1 MRYTIGIDIGGSTT
15 KIVGLQNGIFSGA
28 AMVRASDPLTS
39 AYGAFGRFLEDSGL
53 KLEQIDRVL
62 CTGVGSS
69 FLKGDLYNIPTQ
81 RVDEFRAIGLGGR
94 YISGLDHCIVV
105 SMGTGTAL
113 TLVSGDDIRYING
126 SGVGGGTILGLCG
139 KMLGARSYDHI
150 AELAT
155 RGNANLVDLTIGD
168 ITHDQQLANMN
179 NKTTASNF
187 GKISDDAGDAD
198 FAMGVINMVFQT
210 VGIFAM
216 MAARENQVHSVVL
229 TGTLSRMKAAQPV
242 IRGLEELYGVRYIV
256 PEHSEF
262 CTAIGAA
269 LYGEGANKQ

>member
-1 MRYTIGIDIGGSTT
+1 MSYIIGIDIGGSTT
-15 KIVGLQNGIFSGA
+15 KIVGLRDGVIVGA
-28 AMVRASDPLTS
+28 TMVRASDPVTS
-39 AYGAFGRFLEDSGL
+39 AYGAFGRFLEEAGL
-53 KLEQIDRVL
+53 KLQEIDRVM

-69 FLKGDLYNIPTQ
+69 FLKDNIYGIPTVK
-81 RVDEFRAIGLGGR
+81 VDEFRAIGLGGR

-113 TLVSGDDIRYING
+113 THVSGDVITYING
-126 SGVGGGTILGLCG
+126 SGVGGGTILGLCA
-139 KMLGARSYDHI
+139 KMLGTRSYEHI
-150 AELAT
+150 AELAM
-155 RGNANLVDLTIGD
+155 RGNAEAVDLTIGD
-168 ITHDQQLANMN
+168 ITRNQLANMN

-187 GKISDDAGDAD
+187 GKTNDDATDAD

-216 MAARENQVHSVVL
+216 MAAREHKVDTIVL
-229 TGTLSRMKAAQPV
+229 TGSLSRMEAAKPV
-242 IRGLEELYGVRYIV
+242 IVALEELYGVHYTV

-269 LYGEGANKQ
+269 LYGEERE

>member
-1 MRYTIGIDIGGSTT
+1 MSFTIGIDIGGSTT
-15 KIVGLQNGIFSGA
+15 KIVGLRDGVITGA
-28 AMVRASDPLTS
+28 TMVRASDPLTS

-53 KLEQIDRVL
+53 KLSEIDRVM

-69 FLKGDLYNIPTQ
+69 FLKDNIYGIPTVK
-81 RVDEFRAIGLGGR
+81 VDEFRAIGLGGR

-113 TLVSGDDIRYING
+113 THVSGDTITYING
-126 SGVGGGTILGLCG
+126 SGVGGGTILGLCS
-139 KMLGARSYDHI
+139 KMLGTRSYEHI
-150 AELAT
+150 AELAM
-155 RGNANLVDLTIGD
+155 RGNPEAVDLTIGD
-168 ITHDQQLANMN
+168 ITRAQLANMN

-187 GKISDDAGDAD
+187 GKVSDEASDAD

-216 MAARENQVHSVVL
+216 MAAREHKVDSVVL
-229 TGTLSRMKAAQPV
+229 TGTLSRMEAAKPV
-242 IRGLEELYGVRYIV
+242 IAALEDLYKVRYIV
-256 PEHSEF
+256 PDHSEF

-269 LYGEGANKQ
+269 LYGERKEHQ

>member
-1 MRYTIGIDIGGSTT
+1 MSFIIGIDIGGSTT
-15 KIVGLQNGIFSGA
+15 KIVGLQDGKITGA

-39 AYGAFGRFLEDSGL
+39 AYGAFGRFLADSGMQL
-53 KLEQIDRVL
+53 HEIDRVM

-69 FLKGDLYNIPTQ
+69 FLKDDIYGIPTET
-81 RVDEFRAIGLGGR
+81 VDEFRAIGLGGR

-113 TLVSGDDIRYING
+113 THVCGDQISYING
-126 SGVGGGTILGLCG
+126 SGVGGGTILGLCS
-139 KMLGARSYDHI
+139 KMLGTRSYEHI
-150 AELAT
+150 AELAM
-155 RGNANLVDLTIGD
+155 RGDAEAVDLTIGD
-168 ITHDQQLANMN
+168 ITRSQLANMN

-187 GKISDDAGDAD
+187 GKVSDEATEAD

-216 MAARENQVHSVVL
+216 MAAREHKADSIVL
-229 TGTLSRMKAAQPV
+229 TGTLSRMEAAKPV
-242 IRGLEELYGVRYIV
+242 IVALEELYGVHYIV

-269 LYGEGANKQ
+269 LYGEKRGSN

>member
-1 MRYTIGIDIGGSTT
+1 MSFTIGIDIGGSTT
-15 KIVGLQNGIFSGA
+15 KIVGLRDDVITGA
-28 AMVRASDPLTS
+28 TMVRASDPLTS

-53 KLEQIDRVL
+53 KLSEIDRVM

-69 FLKGDLYNIPTQ
+69 FLKDNIYGIPTVK
-81 RVDEFRAIGLGGR
+81 VDEFRAIGLGGR

-113 TLVSGDDIRYING
+113 THVSGDTITYING
-126 SGVGGGTILGLCG
+126 SGVGGGTILGLCS
-139 KMLGARSYDHI
+139 KMLGTRSYEHI
-150 AELAT
+150 AELAM
-155 RGNANLVDLTIGD
+155 RGNTEAVDLTIGD
-168 ITHDQQLANMN
+168 ITRAQLANMN

-187 GKISDDAGDAD
+187 GKVSDEASDAD

-216 MAARENQVHSVVL
+216 MAAREHKVDSVVL
-229 TGTLSRMKAAQPV
+229 TGTLSRMEAAKPV
-242 IRGLEELYGVRYIV
+242 IAALEDLYKVRYIV
-256 PEHSEF
+256 PDHSEF

-269 LYGEGANKQ
+269 LYGERKEHQ

>member
-1 MRYTIGIDIGGSTT
+1 MSFIIGIDIGGSTT
-15 KIVGLQNGIFSGA
+15 KIVGLQDGKITGA

-39 AYGAFGRFLEDSGL
+39 AYGAFGRFLADSGMQL
-53 KLEQIDRVL
+53 HEIDRVM

-69 FLKGDLYNIPTQ
+69 FLKDNIYGIPTVK
-81 RVDEFRAIGLGGR
+81 VDEFRAIGLGGR

-113 TLVSGDDIRYING
+113 THVSGDTITYING
-126 SGVGGGTILGLCG
+126 SGVGGGTILGLCS
-139 KMLGARSYDHI
+139 KMLGTRSYEHI
-150 AELAT
+150 AELAM
-155 RGNANLVDLTIGD
+155 RGNPEAVDLTIGD
-168 ITHDQQLANMN
+168 ITRAQLANMN

-187 GKISDDAGDAD
+187 GKVSDEASDAD

-216 MAARENQVHSVVL
+216 MAAREHKVDSVVL
-229 TGTLSRMKAAQPV
+229 TGTLSRMEAAKPV
-242 IRGLEELYGVRYIV
+242 IAALEDLYKVRYIV
-256 PEHSEF
+256 PDHSEF

-269 LYGEGANKQ
+269 LYGERKEHQ

>member
-1 MRYTIGIDIGGSTT
+1 MSFIIGIDIGGSTT
-15 KIVGLQNGIFSGA
+15 KIVGLRDGKITGA

-39 AYGAFGRFLEDSGL
+39 AYGAFGRFLADSGMQL
-53 KLEQIDRVL
+53 HEIDRVM

-69 FLKGDLYNIPTQ
+69 FLKEDIYGIPTEK
-81 RVDEFRAIGLGGR
+81 VDEFRAIGLGGR

-113 TLVSGDDIRYING
+113 THVCGDQISYING
-126 SGVGGGTILGLCG
+126 SGVGGGTILGLCS
-139 KMLGARSYDHI
+139 KMLVTRSYEHI
-150 AELAT
+150 AELAM
-155 RGNANLVDLTIGD
+155 RGNAEAVDLTIGD
-168 ITHDQQLANMN
+168 ITRSQLANMN

-187 GKISDDAGDAD
+187 GKVSDEATDAD

-216 MAARENQVHSVVL
+216 MAAREHKADSIVL
-229 TGTLSRMKAAQPV
+229 TGTLSRMEAAKPV
-242 IRGLEELYGVRYIV
+242 IVALEELYGVHYIV

-269 LYGEGANKQ
+269 LYGERK